1 MARTK
6 QTARKDTGGKP
17 LAMGRGK
24 KAPMKNPPP
33 GRSDRKVVVEYSS
46 DEEPQPTEGAAAP
59 TRVKKQIH
67 LTLPT
72 SPAHVTT
79 TESFTTF
86 FINHGLTRALQKAF
100 AKRGWSTDQMREFVT
115 NFQKKHGQQVPMPK
129 IYGDEDTSEEEG
141 IELAD
146 GARAARKTT
155 GGAGG
160 SGGGKPR
167 KKPTAGG
174 GAGTGDG
181 SGAQEG
187 GGPSTSGA
195 GGSGGKKRGRDG
207 DGDDDDPNK
216 RRKTGDG
223 DKQPKPPMA
232 RKEPRKKVVAYPPID
247 RKLPPLYISRPKE
260 RTELGHRV
268 LDWTDEQK
276 RKIHEARMQG
286 RRIKPHRYR
295 AGTVALKDI
304 CHYQGSTALLIRKLP
319 FQRVVRE
326 ITQDIKTGLR
336 FQSAALL
343 CLQEATEAYLVSLL
357 EDSNLCAIH
366 ARRVTIMPKDIQLAR
381 RIRGERA

>member
-24 KAPMKNPPP
+24 KAPTKNPPP
-33 GRSDRKVVVEYSS
+33 GKPTDRKVVVEYSS

-129 IYGDEDTSEEEG
+129 IYGDEDTSEEE
-141 IELAD
+141 
-146 GARAARKTT
+146 
-155 GGAGG
+155 
-160 SGGGKPR
+160 
-167 KKPTAGG
+167 GG

-304 CHYQGSTALLIRKLP
+304 RHYQGSTALLIRKLP